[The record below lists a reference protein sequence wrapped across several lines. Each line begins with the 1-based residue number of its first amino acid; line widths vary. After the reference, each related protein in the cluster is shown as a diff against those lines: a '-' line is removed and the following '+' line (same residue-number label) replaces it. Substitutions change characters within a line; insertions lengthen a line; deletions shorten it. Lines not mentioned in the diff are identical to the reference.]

1 MVQTDYI
8 LNPIIDI
15 PHSVSVIRVT
25 ILFEFMFKFI
35 KKSKITERC
44 KKTVNNLL
52 FFNLIFRIVFLK
64 RLVAWFFQRKINR
77 NANQLKTLR
86 AEKKKIIEQV
96 MDKETYKV
104 ACEIL
109 NRFGDASTRAQHQPV
124 VSVSGKCRH
133 LFVFHLF

>member
-1 MVQTDYI
+1 M
-8 LNPIIDI
+8 
-15 PHSVSVIRVT
+15 
-25 ILFEFMFKFI
+25 
-35 KKSKITERC
+35 
-44 KKTVNNLL
+44 
-52 FFNLIFRIVFLK
+52 FLK

-109 NRFGDASTRAQHQPV
+109 NRFGDASTRAQHQPA